1 MRMKKNH
8 YEKPRTIRT
17 AVEVENGFMTASVFD
32 SENEADDGVSI
43 EGHEVGNIGDYSGAN
58 WDNASGTSTNSFGGS
73 EW

>member
-1 MRMKKNH
+1 MEAH
-8 YEKPRTIRT
+8 QAFLQQEKTQLKSTIK
-17 AVEVENGFMTASVFD
+17 
-32 SENEADDGVSI
+32 NEADDGVSI